1 MNKFM
6 SRPISTILMFIFILA
21 GTLLII
27 FGIGNDGRIFLP
39 LYGLIFLTLTAVIRV
54 WRTFVRKPKSGG

>member
-1 MNKFM
+1 
-6 SRPISTILMFIFILA
+6 MFIFILA

-39 LYGLIFLTLTAVIRV
+39 LYGLIFLTLAAVIRV